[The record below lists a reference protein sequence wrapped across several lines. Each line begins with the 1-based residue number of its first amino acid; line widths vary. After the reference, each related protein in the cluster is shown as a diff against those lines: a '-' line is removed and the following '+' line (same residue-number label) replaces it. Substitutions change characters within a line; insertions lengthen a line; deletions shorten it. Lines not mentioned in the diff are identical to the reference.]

1 MKKIFTLCAATL
13 CAISMMATD
22 GALDGKFTINANGDQ
37 VLFSQGNLQYQAST
51 DTWRFAEN
59 QWDTIGAGNRAIS
72 ATNEGWIDLFGW
84 ATSGWNGGTAV
95 NYQPWASTNDPGD
108 YAQEWN
114 YFGYGPDWLD
124 ADNHEQYHNIDS
136 LYANYDWGVYNAISN
151 GGNQAGLWRTLSIDE
166 WDYIINKRPNAKSL
180 RSFGRVET
188 TKTNNGSLFNRG
200 VFGYFLLSDDADTV
214 YLNNLLSINSYRWK
228 GDSTNTIPQQAI
240 EFLNGGRPDHHA
252 RLKGAIIFLPFA
264 GYRIIN
270 DVSEVNKMGFYWST
284 TADEYNESSF
294 NVLISNTS
302 VNVNDEYSIKG
313 RCDGLS
319 VRLVQDCPKTTT
331 AISNVQSDN
340 VQSTKVLRNGQLF
353 IIRDGR
359 TYNAQGQEIIVP

>member
-59 QWDTIGAGNRAIS
+59 QWDTIGAGNEAIS

-95 NYQPWASTNDPGD
+95 NYQPWASTNNPGG

-136 LYANYDWGVYNAISN
+136 IWANYDWGVYNAISN
-151 GGNQAGLWRTLSIDE
+151 GGNQAGMWRTLSRAE
-166 WDYIINKRPNAKSL
+166 WNYIINKRPNASSL
-180 RSFGRVET
+180 RSFGVLKT
-188 TKTNNGSLFNRG
+188 TGFNRG

-214 YLNNLLSINSYRWK
+214 YLNQFLSINEYRWK

-240 EFLNGGRPDHHA
+240 EFLNGGRADHHA
-252 RLKGAIIFLPFA
+252 RFKGAVIFLPLA
-264 GYRIIN
+264 GIR
-270 DVSEVNKMGFYWST
+270 DLTSVSYVNEQGYYWST
-284 TADEYNESSF
+284 TADDYNEASYA
-294 NVLISNTS
+294 VCIGRTS
-302 VNVNDEYSIKG
+302 IIVDDDYYVFG
-313 RCDGLS
+313 RYAGLS

-331 AISNVQSDN
+331 AISNVQSDD
-340 VQSTKVLRNGQLF
+340 VQSTKLIRNGQLL

-359 TYNAQGQEIIVP
+359 TYNAQGQEVIVP